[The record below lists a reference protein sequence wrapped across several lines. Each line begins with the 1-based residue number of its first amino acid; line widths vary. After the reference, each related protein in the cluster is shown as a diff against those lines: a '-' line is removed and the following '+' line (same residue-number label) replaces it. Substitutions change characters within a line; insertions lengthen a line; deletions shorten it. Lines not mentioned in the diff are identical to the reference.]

1 MLKKKKGNNPSSNT
15 SVSVVATSTGNHSS
29 SSSSSAG
36 SKIRSPAVI
45 PPMAE
50 IDSGGFDETGAGGGS
65 TACGSKSQIYSTT
78 V

>member
-15 SVSVVATSTGNHSS
+15 GVSVVPTSTGNHSS
-29 SSSSSAG
+29 SSSSGG
-36 SKIRSPAVI
+36 SKVRSPAVI

-50 IDSGGFDETGAGGGS
+50 IDSGGFDETGAGAGGA
-65 TACGSKSQIYSTT
+65 ACGSKSQIYSTT